1 MANPYI
7 SDPKDVELEAAVS
20 REVRGLGMGIRVSVK
35 GGHITVSGT
44 VDDFETKRDVM
55 EVVRGVAGGRPI
67 TNNIRVAR
75 VAD

>member
-20 REVRGLGMGIRVSVK
+20 RAVRNLGVGVHVSVR
-35 GGHITVSGT
+35 GGHITVSGI
-44 VDDFETKRDVM
+44 VDDYETKRDIM
-55 EVVRGVAGGRPI
+55 AVVRDVAGGHSI
-67 TNNIRVAR
+67 TNNTRVAR